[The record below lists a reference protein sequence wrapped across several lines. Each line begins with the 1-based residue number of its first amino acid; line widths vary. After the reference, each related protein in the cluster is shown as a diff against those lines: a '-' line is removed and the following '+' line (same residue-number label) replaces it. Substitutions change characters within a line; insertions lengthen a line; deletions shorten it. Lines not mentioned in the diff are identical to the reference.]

1 MKVMIS
7 GFYDEV
13 AFSLDEQIAL
23 LNELNEKYMCPRRI
37 DNKNIADYTLEEFV
51 ANIKPRLDANGIAFS
66 SIGSPIGKV
75 DVNDEEGFQ
84 KQLIKLKELVK
95 IAQVMNCKYIRIF
108 SFFMPK
114 DCDIKDYHDIVI
126 DKLKKFLECVEGTDI
141 VLLHENEKGIYGAED
156 TICLEL
162 YKELNHPQFKLC
174 YDASNFIQVG
184 VDPNKAFHLLKDY
197 VVYYHMKDCD
207 KETGVE
213 VPLGMGDT
221 DYKMIFDEL
230 YNRGYEGFMTL
241 EPHTAKYALLRQ
253 VVAFVPFGKFFM
265 PRFWKAFNKIDKALE
280 KSIWKKVTTKEVF
293 VIQHA
298 NLVKF
303 IEGAGK

>member
-1 MKVMIS
+1 MKVSIS

-23 LNELNEKYMCPRRI
+23 LNELNEKYMCPRRV

-51 ANIKPRLDANGIAFS
+51 TKVKPRLDANGIKFS

-75 DVNDEEGFQ
+75 DINDEEGFKNQ
-84 KQLIKLKELVK
+84 IIKLKELVK

-114 DCDIKDYHDIVI
+114 DCDIKKYHDAVI

-156 TICLEL
+156 TVCLEL
-162 YKELNHPQFKLC
+162 YQELNHPQFKLC

-207 KETGVE
+207 KETRVE
-213 VPLGMGDT
+213 MPLGLGDT

-230 YNRGYEGFMTL
+230 NARDFEGFMTL
-241 EPHTAKYALLRQ
+241 EPHTGKYAVLRQ
-253 VVAFVPFGKFFM
+253 AVAFVPFTKLFLA
-265 PRFWKAFNKIDKALE
+265 RFWIAFHKIDKALG
-280 KSIWKKVTTKEVF
+280 KSIWKKVTTKEMF
-293 VIQHA
+293 VIQYQ